1 MVDNRLTAFVAGTEE
16 KRAELQAAPHTPI
29 QLSVD
34 ANCAVGELKYA
45 WNNWSNGVAFLEK
58 DGSACAVEY
67 LGVNARETVYCT
79 VSDAFGSSVEISF
92 VLNSKNGLY
101 AKAVG
106 DTTVQEQS

>member
-16 KRAELQAAPHTPI
+16 KCAEHQAAPHTPI

-58 DGSACAVEY
+58 DGSACTVEY

-79 VSDAFGSSVEISF
+79 
-92 VLNSKNGLY
+92 NGRR
-101 AKAVG
+101 
-106 DTTVQEQS
+106 TTTR